1 MDNLGISEIQNYK
14 RKLVTLRYK
23 NDLYLIEYL
32 RIWENNIPI

>member
-32 RIWENNIPI
+32 RI